1 MQQLDT
7 IEALRAACDEARA
20 AGRSVGLVPT
30 MGYLHAGHRS
40 LMRAARRETGF
51 VVVTLFVNPLQF
63 GAGEDLDRY
72 PRDLAGD
79 AATCAAEGVDV
90 LFAPSVA
97 EMYPRPPLTTVHVDQ
112 LTASMCGLAR
122 PTHFDGVTTVVTK
135 LLAIAG
141 PCRAYFGRKDA
152 QQLAVV
158 TCMAADL
165 NLPVEVVG
173 CPIVREP
180 DGLALSSRNAYL
192 DPAQRQ
198 AAAVLSR
205 ALRAA
210 GDAALAGERD
220 AAAIEGVVRA
230 AVATEPI
237 VELEYVDVRDA
248 FELNAVPRLET
259 GTTVL
264 VALAARVGSTRLIDN
279 IRITT
284 SGDAV
289 HVDYG
294 VKMEEEHSCNER

>member
-1 MQQLDT
+1 VQQLDT
-7 IEALRAACDEARA
+7 IDALRAACDEARA
-20 AGRSVGLVPT
+20 TGGTVGLVPT

-40 LMRAARRETGF
+40 LVRAARRECDF

-63 GAGEDLDRY
+63 GPEEDLDRY
-72 PRDLAGD
+72 PRDLSGD
-79 AATCAAEGVDV
+79 AATCVAESVDV
-90 LFAPSVA
+90 LFAPTAA
-97 EMYPRPPLTTVHVDQ
+97 EMYPRPPLTTVHVDG

-135 LLAIAG
+135 LFAIAG

-158 TCMAADL
+158 TRMAADL

-192 DPAQRQ
+192 DAQQRDT
-198 AAAVLSR
+198 ATVLSR

-210 GDAALAGERD
+210 GDAVTNGERD
-220 AAAIEGVVRA
+220 ATRLSALVRA
-230 AVATEPI
+230 IVASEAT

-248 FELNAVPRLET
+248 REL
-259 GTTVL
+259 TTVDQIDDTTDVL
-264 VALAARVGSTRLIDN
+264 VALAARVGATRLIDN

-289 HVDYG
+289 HVDLG
-294 VKMEEEHSCNER
+294 VTMEQEHSCSER